1 MRLLPGARLGP
12 YEIVSAI
19 GAGGMGEV
27 FRARDTKLN
36 RDVAIKVLPA
46 AFADDPERLAR
57 FTREAQ
63 TLASLNHPNIATIYG
78 IEEIASSA
86 SSADLLAMTKGASP
100 GDPIAMTKGGDEG
113 AGVAMAT
120 GAAAHSAGATGAS
133 RALVMEL
140 VEGEDLS
147 VHIARGPIPIAEA
160 LPIARQIA
168 EALEAA
174 HEQGIVHRDLKPANI
189 KVRSDGTVKV
199 LDFGLAKAMDG
210 GSATNSAM
218 SQSPT
223 MSRHMTEMG
232 MIIGT
237 AAYMSPEQA
246 KGKTVDKRTDI
257 WAFGVVLYE
266 MLTGRR
272 AFKGEDVSETLAAVL
287 MTTLSMDA
295 LPPTTPPAI
304 VSLIRR
310 CLARDPRNRLRD
322 IGDARLV
329 LVDDAYT
336 TNPAATGTIAPV
348 ASRLPWIVA
357 AVATLALLAL
367 AAWTFSSRA
376 VPTESRAIVT
386 TLLPPANGE
395 FAFTIPYAMPA
406 ISPDGTRV
414 VYGAKDQSGRQQLW
428 LRQLDSPTARALPG
442 TEDAATPFWAPD
454 NRWVGFGQGNKL
466 KKIDVQGG
474 PPVAVADLPSALRGG
489 SWNRQG
495 VIVVG
500 VMFGPILRVAPSG
513 GGAVPIAGTDGRH
526 PWFLPDGRH
535 FLYQNARQVRV
546 VDLNEAGTSG
556 KPIVETDSPAV
567 YSEGHLLY
575 LRGNTLMAQPFDAGR
590 LETTGDA
597 VSVADAIPTFTTGS
611 RIPGFAVSPA
621 GLLLYQSGGAGTKSL
636 LVWKDRQGK
645 ELGALPEAR
654 IISGMTL
661 SPDGTRVALAQW
673 DLGTPTNDLWIY
685 ALDRG
690 ISTRFTSGPENDAA
704 PVWSPDG
711 TMLYFSSNP
720 NSGAYKIFRKPSN
733 GTGKVEL
740 VLEDSSSVFPNSISP
755 DGKLLLYRRDTH
767 AWVLPLTAAPGNR
780 QAKPYELPE
789 ILHSRP
795 VEFSPDG
802 RFVVYESV
810 GEDEVY
816 AAPFPGPGTRIQIS
830 RRGGSTP
837 RWGKDGKE
845 IFFANTD
852 RTLMAV
858 DVAVRNGTLQIGEPR
873 ALFGGIV
880 TSTSTAGAGIT
891 YDLSRDSQRVL
902 VFDDGASAT
911 AQPLTL
917 VQHWTAL
924 LRGASR

>member
-1 MRLLPGARLGP
+1 MTLVPGARLGP
-12 YEIVSAI
+12 YEITGAI

-78 IEEIASSA
+78 IEEIAA
-86 SSADLLAMTKGASP
+86 AEDT
-100 GDPIAMTKGGDEG
+100 GGG
-113 AGVAMAT
+113 
-120 GAAAHSAGATGAS
+120 S

-140 VEGEDLS
+140 IEGEDLS
-147 VHIARGPIPIAEA
+147 EHIARGPIPIAEA

-174 HEQGIVHRDLKPANI
+174 HEQGIVHRDLKPGNI
-189 KVRSDGTVKV
+189 KVTPDARVKV
-199 LDFGLAKAMDG
+199 LDFGLAKAMD
-210 GSATNSAM
+210 ATSPSSPNVSH
-218 SQSPT
+218 SPT
-223 MSRHMTEMG
+223 LTHQGTMAG
-232 MIIGT
+232 MIVGT

-246 KGKTVDKRTDI
+246 KGKAVDKRADI

-336 TNPAATGTIAPV
+336 THTAATGTLAPG
-348 ASRLPWIVA
+348 ASKLPWIVA
-357 AVATLALLAL
+357 TGATLASLAL
-367 AAWTFSSRA
+367 AIWTLSSRA
-376 VPTESRAIVT
+376 VPTESRAVVT

-414 VYGAKDQSGRQQLW
+414 VYGAKDQSGKQQLW
-428 LRQLDSPTARALPG
+428 LRPLDSPTARRLPG

-454 NRWVGFGQGNKL
+454 SRWVGFGQGNKL

-474 PPVAVADLPSALRGG
+474 PPVAVADLPFALRGG
-489 SWNRQG
+489 SWNSQG

-500 VMFGPILRVAPSG
+500 VMFGPILRVAASG

-546 VDLNEAGTSG
+546 VDLNDAGTSG
-556 KPIVETDSPAV
+556 KPIVETDSPVV

-575 LRGNTLMAQPFDAGR
+575 LRGNTLMAQPFDTGR

-597 VSVADAIPTFTTGS
+597 VSVADGIPTFTTGS

-654 IISGMTL
+654 IVSHMAL
-661 SPDGTRVALAQW
+661 SPDGTRLAVSQW
-673 DLGTPTNDLWIY
+673 ELGTPASDLWIY

-690 ISTRFTSGPENDAA
+690 IPTGFTSSPENDVD

-720 NSGAYKIFRKPSN
+720 NGGPYKIFRKPSN
-733 GTGKVEL
+733 GTGKVEP
-740 VLEDSSSVFPNSISP
+740 VLEDSESVFPSGVSP
-755 DGKLLLYRRDTH
+755 DGKLLLYQRSGRV
-767 AWVLPLTAAPGNR
+767 WLLPLTGAPGDP

-789 ILHSRP
+789 IRASRP
-795 VEFSPDG
+795 VQFSPDG
-802 RFVVYESV
+802 RWLVYESND
-810 GEDEVY
+810 GVY
-816 AAPFPGPGTRIQIS
+816 ASRFPGPGSRIQIS
-830 RRGGSTP
+830 HRGGSTP
-837 RWGKDGKE
+837 RWAKDGKE
-845 IFFANTD
+845 IFFADAD

-858 DVAVRNGTLQIGEPR
+858 DVAVRNGTLQAGEPR
-873 ALFGGIV
+873 ALFAGIV
-880 TSTSTAGAGIT
+880 TSSTGAGAGIT
-891 YDLSRDSQRVL
+891 YEVSRDSQRIL
-902 VFDDGASAT
+902 VFDDGAAGT

>member
-1 MRLLPGARLGP
+1 MTLSPGVRLGP
-12 YEIVSAI
+12 YEIAGAL

-36 RDVAIKVLPA
+36 REVAIKVLPA

-63 TLASLNHPNIATIYG
+63 TLASLNHPSIATIYG
-78 IEEIASSA
+78 IEEIAGIA
-86 SSADLLAMTKGASP
+86 SADASDGRLEMT
-100 GDPIAMTKGGDEG
+100 GGG
-113 AGVAMAT
+113 GT
-120 GAAAHSAGATGAS
+120 RGAS

-140 VEGEDLS
+140 IEGEDLS
-147 VHIARGPIPIAEA
+147 ARIARGPIPIAEA

-189 KVRSDGTVKV
+189 KLRTDGTVKV
-199 LDFGLAKAMDG
+199 LDFGLAKATDPAG
-210 GSATNSAM
+210 ASSSNPNISH
-218 SQSPT
+218 SPT
-223 MSRHMTEMG
+223 LTHQGTMAG

-246 KGKTVDKRTDI
+246 KGKPVDKRTDI

-295 LPPTTPPAI
+295 LPSTTPPAI

-329 LVDDAYT
+329 LVDDAHT
-336 TNPAATGTIAPV
+336 TNTAPTGTIAPV
-348 ASRLPWIVA
+348 ASRVPWVVA
-357 AVATLALLAL
+357 AGATLALLAL

-406 ISPDGTRV
+406 ISPDGTGV
-414 VYGAKDQSGRQQLW
+414 VYGARDQSGKQQLW

-489 SWNRQG
+489 SWNSQG

-500 VMFGPILRVAPSG
+500 VMFGPILRVAASG

-546 VDLNEAGTSG
+546 VDLNAAGTSG

-575 LRGNTLMAQPFDAGR
+575 LRGNTLMAQPFDTGR
-590 LETTGDA
+590 LETMGDA

-621 GLLLYQSGGAGTKSL
+621 GLLVYQSGGAGTKSL

-661 SPDGTRVALAQW
+661 SPDGTRVAVAQW

-690 ISTRFTSGPENDAA
+690 IPTRVTSSPENDVD

-711 TMLYFSSNP
+711 TMLYFGSNP
-720 NSGAYKIFRKPSN
+720 NGGPYKIFRKSSN

-740 VLEDSSSVFPNSISP
+740 VLEDSASVLPSGISP
-755 DGKLLLYRRDTH
+755 DGKLLLYRGSGGVLR
-767 AWVLPLTAAPGNR
+767 ALPLNGASGDRP
-780 QAKPYELPE
+780 AKPYEFPE
-789 ILHSRP
+789 IRASRP

-802 RFVVYESV
+802 RWLVYESND
-810 GEDEVY
+810 GVY

-837 RWGKDGKE
+837 RWGKDGNE
-845 IFFANTD
+845 IFFADNN
-852 RTLMAV
+852 RSLMAV
-858 DVAVRNGTLQIGEPR
+858 DVAVRNGTLEIGEPR

-880 TSTSTAGAGIT
+880 TSSTGASAGIT
-891 YDLSRDSQRVL
+891 YDVSRDSQRIL

>member
-1 MRLLPGARLGP
+1 MALSPGTRLGP
-12 YEIVSAI
+12 YEIITSI

-46 AFADDPERLAR
+46 AFADDPERVAR

-63 TLASLNHPNIATIYG
+63 TLASLNHPNIATIHG
-78 IEEIASSA
+78 IEEVPAVSGS
-86 SSADLLAMTKGASP
+86 TGP
-100 GDPIAMTKGGDEG
+100 G
-113 AGVAMAT
+113 
-120 GAAAHSAGATGAS
+120 S

-147 VHIARGPIPIAEA
+147 AHIARGPIAIVEA

-189 KVRSDGTVKV
+189 KVRTDGTVKV

-210 GSATNSAM
+210 GGATNSAL

-223 MSRHMTEMG
+223 MFRHMTEMG

-246 KGKTVDKRTDI
+246 KGKAVDKRTDI

-329 LVDDAYT
+329 LVDDAST
-336 TNPAATGTIAPV
+336 THTAATGTIAPV

-357 AVATLALLAL
+357 AGATLALLAL

-376 VPTESRAIVT
+376 VPAESRAIVT

-414 VYGAKDQSGRQQLW
+414 VYGAKDQSGKQQLW

-442 TEDAATPFWAPD
+442 TEDAATPFWSPD

-474 PPVAVADLPSALRGG
+474 PPIAVADLPAPLRGG
-489 SWNRQG
+489 SWNSQG
-495 VIVVG
+495 VMIVG
-500 VMFGPILRVAPSG
+500 VTTAGAGAKLNPILRVAASG
-513 GGAVPIAGTDGRH
+513 GTAVAIAGTDGRH

-546 VDLNEAGTSG
+546 GDLNEAGTSVRA
-556 KPIVETDSPAV
+556 IAEANSSAV

-575 LRGNTLMAQPFDAGR
+575 LRGNTLMAQPFDTGR

-597 VSVADAIPTFTTGS
+597 VSVAEGIPTFTSGS

-621 GLLLYQSGGAGTKSL
+621 GLLLYQSGGAGTKNL

-645 ELGALPEAR
+645 ELAALPEAR
-654 IISGMTL
+654 IVSHMAL
-661 SPDGTRVALAQW
+661 SPDGTRLAVAQW
-673 DLGTPTNDLWIY
+673 ELGTPDSDLWIY

-690 ISTRFTSGPENDAA
+690 IPTRFTSSPENDVD
-704 PVWSPDG
+704 PIWSPDG
-711 TMLYFSSNP
+711 ALIYFSSNP
-720 NSGAYKIFRKPSN
+720 NGGPYKIFRKPSN
-733 GTGKVEL
+733 GTGKVDL
-740 VLEDSSSVFPNSISP
+740 VLEDSASVFPSGISP
-755 DGKLLLYRRDTH
+755 DGKLLLYRGSGVSRALALNGASGDR
-767 AWVLPLTAAPGNR
+767 P
-780 QAKPYELPE
+780 AKPYELPE
-789 ILHSRP
+789 IRASRP

-802 RFVVYESV
+802 RWLVYESND
-810 GEDEVY
+810 GVY
-816 AAPFPGPGTRIQIS
+816 ASPFPGPGTRIQIS
-830 RRGGSTP
+830 RRGGSSP
-837 RWGKDGKE
+837 RWAKDGKE
-845 IFFANTD
+845 IFFADTD

-858 DVAVRNGTLQIGEPR
+858 DVAVRNGTLQAGEPR

-880 TSTSTAGAGIT
+880 TSSTGAGAGIT
-891 YDLSRDSQRVL
+891 YDVSRDSQRIL

>member
-1 MRLLPGARLGP
+1 MTLSPGSRLGP
-12 YEIVSAI
+12 YEITGAI

-63 TLASLNHPNIATIYG
+63 TLASLNHPNIAAIYG
-78 IEEIASSA
+78 LE
-86 SSADLLAMTKGASP
+86 TVGASP
-100 GDPIAMTKGGDEG
+100 
-113 AGVAMAT
+113 T
-120 GAAAHSAGATGAS
+120 GSTI
-133 RALVMEL
+133 ALVMEL
-140 VEGEDLS
+140 VEGDDLS

-189 KVRSDGTVKV
+189 KVRTDGTVKV
-199 LDFGLAKAMDG
+199 LDFGLAKAMDPAG
-210 GSATNSAM
+210 ASSANPNVSH
-218 SQSPT
+218 SPT
-223 MSRHMTEMG
+223 LTHQGTSAG

-237 AAYMSPEQA
+237 AAYMAPEQA
-246 KGKTVDKRTDI
+246 KGKTVDKRADI

-329 LVDDAYT
+329 LVDDAST
-336 TNPAATGTIAPV
+336 THTAATGTIAPV
-348 ASRLPWIVA
+348 ASRLPWIIA
-357 AVATLALLAL
+357 AGATLALLAL

-454 NRWVGFGQGNKL
+454 SRWVGFGQGNKL

-474 PPVAVADLPSALRGG
+474 PPVALADLPSALRGG
-489 SWNRQG
+489 SWNSQG

-500 VMFGPILRVAPSG
+500 VQSPGAGAQLSPILRVAAS
-513 GGAVPIAGTDGRH
+513 GGAVVGIEGTNGRH

-535 FLYQNARQVRV
+535 FLYTNARQVHV
-546 VDLNEAGTSG
+546 VDLNETGTPG
-556 KPIVETDSPAV
+556 KAIAETDSPAV

-575 LRGNTLMAQPFDAGR
+575 LRGNTLMAQPFDTGQ

-597 VSVADAIPTFTTGS
+597 VSVADGIPTFTTGS

-654 IISGMTL
+654 IVSHMAL
-661 SPDGTRVALAQW
+661 SPDGTRLAVSQW
-673 DLGTPTNDLWIY
+673 ELGTQASDLWIY

-690 ISTRFTSGPENDAA
+690 IPTRFTSSPENDVD

-711 TMLYFSSNP
+711 AMLYFSSNP
-720 NSGAYKIFRKPSN
+720 NGSPYKIFRKPSN

-740 VLEDSSSVFPNSISP
+740 VLEDSASVFPSGISP
-755 DGKLLLYRRDTH
+755 DGKLLLYQRRGRV
-767 AWVLPLTAAPGNR
+767 WLLPLTGAPGDP
-780 QAKPYELPE
+780 QAKPSELPE
-789 ILHSRP
+789 IRASRP
-795 VEFSPDG
+795 VQFSPDG
-802 RFVVYESV
+802 RWLVHESND
-810 GEDEVY
+810 GVY
-816 AAPFPGPGTRIQIS
+816 ASPFPGPGTRIQIS
-830 RRGGSTP
+830 RRGGSSP
-837 RWGKDGKE
+837 RWAKDGKE
-845 IFFANTD
+845 IFFAAAD

-858 DVAVRNGTLQIGEPR
+858 DVAVRNGTLQAGEPR

-880 TSTSTAGAGIT
+880 TSSTGAGAGIT
-891 YDLSRDSQRVL
+891 YDVSRDSQRIL

-924 LRGASR
+924 LRGVRR